1 MANSVQA
8 YLLPA
13 ICFGSDIK
21 YNSFKEFIKTNVP
34 QLIHIN
40 KGEKMKSYTTKS
52 PEETE
57 SIGFKLAQ
65 TLRGGEVIVF
75 RGGLGMGKTCFT
87 RGLARGLGFT
97 GTVTSPT
104 FALINEYIGGRLPL
118 YHFDMYRI
126 SSWDDLYSTGFFEYA
141 EQGGVIA
148 AEWSENIEG
157 ALTEPH
163 ITVDIAVT
171 GEDARTITI
180 TGDERFEAVGP

>member
-1 MANSVQA
+1 
-8 YLLPA
+8 
-13 ICFGSDIK
+13 
-21 YNSFKEFIKTNVP
+21 
-34 QLIHIN
+34 
-40 KGEKMKSYTTKS
+40 MKSYTTKS

-65 TLRGGEVIVF
+65 TLRGGEVIAF

-126 SSWDDLYSTGFFEYA
+126 SGWDDLYSTGFFEYA

-148 AEWSENIEG
+148 AEWSENIENALPAGTVTVTFEQTGENDRVINIDG
-157 ALTEPH
+157 APDIDLTE
-163 ITVDIAVT
+163 TET
-171 GEDARTITI
+171 Q
-180 TGDERFEAVGP
+180 